1 MFDPETD
8 RWPPTYDFEQLA
20 AQITSIVGSP
30 AMLEGFYASAPSQ
43 AAWCQGDVVRL
54 ACGVPVINERGEPEA
69 IDSDSTWLIVGNTC
83 DLDRSIDHVPWTQ
96 LVPAV
101 DFGEESELSAAQLAS
116 LRRYS
121 QFRSFYLPPWA
132 GETHCFGADFLRP
145 VALHKQALARCTKL
159 ATLSYRSWVLLH
171 SCLVRFL
178 ARDDGRN
185 EPT

>member
-1 MFDPETD
+1 MFDPETE

-30 AMLEGFYASAPSQ
+30 AIVEGFYTPLESRST
-43 AAWCQGDVVRL
+43 WCQGDVLRL
-54 ACGVPVINERGEPEA
+54 DCGVPVINQEGAAEEL
-69 IDSDSTWLIVGNTC
+69 DSDSMWLVIGNSC
-83 DLDRSIDHVPWTQ
+83 DIDRSIARVTWTQ

-101 DFGEESELSAAQLAS
+101 DIGQDADLSAERLAS

-121 QFRSFYLPPWA
+121 QYRSFYLPPWH
-132 GETHCFGADFLRP
+132 GEARHFLADFLRP
-145 VALHKQALARCTKL
+145 VALHKQALSRCTRL

-185 EPT
+185 EPA